1 MILYEGLGQITFV
14 IFLII
19 SILFGAVA
27 YSRLTE
33 DIEES
38 LFEKVTGGLFVFIIL
53 IISLPITYLSYK
65 EPGIVGGLIMHLI
78 GGLIKYFLSFIF

>member
-1 MILYEGLGQITFV
+1 MILYEGLGQVTFV

-19 SILFGAVA
+19 SIIFGVVA

-38 LFEKVTGGLFVFIIL
+38 LFEKVTGGFFVFIIL

-65 EPGIVGGLIMHLI
+65 EPAIVGGLIVY
-78 GGLIKYFLSFIF
+78 LIKYFLNFIF